1 MAMAIHSAK
10 ILSDI
15 LQLGLNRNETEKA
28 YSKNGTEPLLKDYG
42 SEPDKH
48 KNYLELLLAL
58 N

>member
-1 MAMAIHSAK
+1 MAVAIHSAK

-42 SEPDKH
+42 WADKH